1 MLFSSEASELLN
13 ILQQNVV
20 KYQRLVLAFDVCYLT
35 EIIDTQK
42 FYVRFYSGCC
52 TFQLKGAWSSRVT
65 PLPGCSLHE
74 MTGG

>member
-1 MLFSSEASELLN
+1 MPFSSEASELLN

-52 TFQLKGAWSSRVT
+52 TFQI
-65 PLPGCSLHE
+65 LPAAGHMPFGGSLS
-74 MTGG
+74 